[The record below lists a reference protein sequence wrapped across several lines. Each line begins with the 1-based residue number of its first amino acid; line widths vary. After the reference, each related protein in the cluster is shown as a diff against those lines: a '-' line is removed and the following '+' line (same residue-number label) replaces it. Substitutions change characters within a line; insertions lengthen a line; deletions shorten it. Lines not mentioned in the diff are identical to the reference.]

1 VTSLDKSEFRE
12 LFERE
17 REPIFRF
24 LYRLTRNATDADDL
38 LQETFLVIWRKRE
51 QFRGTGSVEGWLRRT
66 AFRAYLN
73 AREKSVRRD
82 SLAPCKHELRD
93 SEPCDA
99 GRNRC
104 ASSEASLEHRE
115 SVEYLVARV
124 REAVDQ
130 LPDGAREA
138 FVLFRCEGLS
148 CAQIAEATD
157 VPLKTVE
164 TRIARATQLLAI
176 RLRPYRSSVPS
187 W

>member
-1 VTSLDKSEFRE
+1 MTSLTQSDFRE

-17 REPIFRF
+17 RESIFRF

-51 QFRGTGSVEGWLRRT
+51 QFRGSGSVEGWLRRT
-66 AFRAYLN
+66 AFRTYLN
-73 AREKSVRRD
+73 AREKNVRRD
-82 SLAPCKHELRD
+82 SLAPSQR
-93 SEPCDA
+93 EPGDVGRSCCSPTDA
-99 GRNRC
+99 
-104 ASSEASLEHRE
+104 ALEHRE

-124 REAVDQ
+124 REAVDG

-176 RLRPYRSSVPS
+176 KLRPYRSSVPS